1 VKAPRVSIVIP
12 AYNERFYPQALA
24 SACAQTFADLE
35 IVVCDDS
42 AGTAIEAATRAA
54 GDARVRY
61 QRNPRNLGF
70 SGNFTECFRQ
80 ARGELVK
87 FLNDDDLLE
96 PRCVEGLVG
105 GFDFD
110 PRVTLVT
117 SRRRPIDARGE
128 TVQGH
133 FASAPIAH
141 VSCLVPGHEMGDIV
155 LINSVN
161 FIGEPS
167 TAMFRKRDVELQPG
181 GLFSWAGRDYHCL
194 ADLSL
199 WLRLLA
205 RGHAFYMAVTLS
217 AYRIHEGQQQALE
230 AMDVACIVE
239 RYHLAREA
247 RRHGFLAQADQYRA
261 AITMPLRMAR
271 SVLQA
276 KSLAPAARAEL
287 EALATQI
294 AAELHVTAQGG

>member
-1 VKAPRVSIVIP
+1 MPPRVSIVIP
-12 AYNERFYPQALA
+12 AYNERFFPQALA
-24 SACAQTFADLE
+24 SACAQTFADVE

-42 AGTAIEAATRAA
+42 QGGAIEAAATGAN
-54 GDARVRY
+54 DPRVRY
-61 QRNPRNLGF
+61 VRNPRTLGF

-110 PRVTLVT
+110 PRVSLVT
-117 SRRRPIDARGE
+117 SRRRPIDEEGR

-133 FASAPIAH
+133 FASQPIAH
-141 VSCLVPGHEMGDIV
+141 VSCLIPGHELGNIV

-167 TAMFRKRDVELQPG
+167 TAMFRKRDLALEGEGVFTWG
-181 GLFSWAGRDYHCL
+181 GHDYHCL

-205 RGHAFYMAVTLS
+205 RGHAFYQALTLS
-217 AYRIHEGQQQALE
+217 AYRIHAGQQQALE
-230 AMDVACIVE
+230 AMDVTCVVE
-239 RYHLAREA
+239 RYRLAREA
-247 RRHGFLAQADQYRA
+247 RKHGFLAQLDQYRA
-261 AITMPLRMAR
+261 AITMPLKMAR
-271 SVLQA
+271 NALQA
-276 KSLAPAARAEL
+276 KSLAPAARDEL
-287 EALATQI
+287 EALAAQVT
-294 AAELHVTAQGG
+294 AELHVTAA